1 MRKDSIWKAV
11 LFIFVNCI
19 VILISL
25 VAVCMDLTSE
35 KVDNHFILF
44 GLMLGLGYQIG
55 AYGLRGTIIFLTGI
69 GIPVLF
75 LYLLFFFRMIG
86 SGDIKLL
93 SVLGGFIGPLPIA
106 KCIFLSFL
114 FGAVIS
120 VFVVLVCGNL
130 IARLKYFTSYINQLL
145 VEKKMFLTQEILPY
159 YVPGKRMENIHF
171 TVPIL
176 MSMVVYTGGL
186 LG

>member
-1 MRKDSIWKAV
+1 M

-19 VILISL
+19 VILLCL
-25 VAVCMDLTSE
+25 VAVCMDLSRE

-44 GLMLGLGYQIG
+44 GLILGLGYQIG
-55 AYGLRGTIIFLTGI
+55 AYGLRGVFIFLTGI

-75 LYLLFFFRMIG
+75 LYILFFLRMIG

-93 SVLGGFIGPLPIA
+93 SVLGGFVGPLPIA

-120 VFVVLVCGNL
+120 VFVILICGNL
-130 IARLKYFTSYINQLL
+130 TARLKYFTNYINQLL
-145 VEKKMFLTQEILPY
+145 TTKDIFLTQEVIPY

-176 MSMVVYTGGL
+176 MSMVVYTGGFL
-186 LG
+186 R